1 MKKILSLLF
10 FVAIAAFANAQEPA
24 VKLYGGITSD
34 GSLVFKF
41 KNEQKGDVKTICSCS
56 FQLTFSEEGVGVK
69 PKGKKYEYEE
79 GDATGEDFTYSVAFK
94 NNKYTVA
101 VYDGEFDETEGKHTI
116 ITLPLQGELAGSVK
130 VTTINFADGGG
141 TSLGRDN
148 EGFSIDLTTAIE
160 GISAEQTKSGAIY
173 NLAGQRVSKANKGI
187 YVVDGKKVAVK

>member
-24 VKLYGGITSD
+24 VKLYGGVTSD

-41 KNEQKGDVKTICSCS
+41 KNDQGDGAKTICSCS
-56 FQLTFSEEGVGVK
+56 FQLTFPEGVGVK

-79 GDATGEDFTYSVAFK
+79 GDATEDFTYSVAFK
-94 NNKYTVA
+94 NGKYTVA
-101 VYDGEFDETEGKHTI
+101 VYDGEFDETDGKHTI
-116 ITLPLQGELAGSVK
+116 ISLPLEGTLAGSVQ
-130 VTTINFADGGG
+130 VTTINFADGEGD
-141 TSLGRDN
+141 SLGRDN
-148 EGFSIDLTTAIE
+148 DGFSIDLATAIN

-173 NLAGQRVSKANKGI
+173 NMAGQRVSKANKGI